1 MSDRTEVLAGHLAPN
16 PTAAPADKLVG
27 RCSCGSVSWEG
38 RGDPA
43 GQSFVAARAL
53 LRLTRPRSDLLLPLL
68 AVPPLWW
75 RALRGCGGVQA

>member
-16 PTAAPADKLVG
+16 PTAAAADKLVG

-43 GQSFVAARAL
+43 GQFFDLRDASSPRARA
-53 LRLTRPRSDLLLPLL
+53 
-68 AVPPLWW
+68 
-75 RALRGCGGVQA
+75 